1 MRELSLPVC
10 SPGVLQRNTGTC
22 ADARHEQYSG
32 QAPVSAEDRGA
43 KNTGGVYRWWCMS
56 NADPLTWG
64 MRPICTLECVEDER
78 NACMHVDIAADAA
91 PFPGPA
97 VAAVH
102 YGLPLLSPRPWLWQM
117 PPRAVSPFIPSR
129 NSPQQLSLHVTT
141 EAKANH

>member
-1 MRELSLPVC
+1 MRALSLPVC

-102 YGLPLLSPRPWLWQM
+102 YGLPLLSPRPWLM
-117 PPRAVSPFIPSR
+117 ADAATVC
-129 NSPQQLSLHVTT
+129 VTIHSIT
-141 EAKANH
+141 ELATTALATCYYGS